1 MTPYNII
8 KQIRSISQSKST
20 PQYYNMSP
28 VTAYCIIL
36 IIIFIQ
42 TLLSFR
48 LVRGDYIENIT
59 NNAELEY
66 DRYYQHYYEHLGEYT
81 CPVISSSEAYK
92 PYIPPNVCNI
102 YIIPKIKL
110 EKIETPPDD
119 KNITL
124 EYGLPIIILIT
135 EWLFHIINFVMI
147 CFKNICI
154 VLSFTTLFTITIIP
168 FVIGLYNIFMY
179 YTF

>member
-1 MTPYNII
+1 
-8 KQIRSISQSKST
+8 
-20 PQYYNMSP
+20 MSP

-48 LVRGDYIENIT
+48 LVRGEHIENNTINS
-59 NNAELEY
+59 NNNDHTEY
-66 DRYYQHYYEHLGEYT
+66 DRYYQHYYEHMGEYT

-92 PYIPPNVCNI
+92 PYIPPNVCKI

-110 EKIETPPDD
+110 ETIDTPPDE

-124 EYGLPIIILIT
+124 EYGLPIIMLMT
-135 EWLFHIINFVMI
+135 EWTFHIINFVMI
-147 CFKNICI
+147 CLKNIFI
-154 VLSFTTLFTITIIP
+154 VISFISLFTITLIP

>member
-1 MTPYNII
+1 
-8 KQIRSISQSKST
+8 
-20 PQYYNMSP
+20 MSP

-59 NNAELEY
+59 KNTQLEY
-66 DRYYQHYYEHLGEYT
+66 DRYYQHYYEHMGEYT

-92 PYIPPNVCNI
+92 PYIPPNVCKI

-110 EKIETPPDD
+110 ETIDTPPDE

-124 EYGLPIIILIT
+124 EYGLPIIMLMT
-135 EWLFHIINFVMI
+135 EWTFHIINFVMI
-147 CFKNICI
+147 CLKNIFI
-154 VLSFTTLFTITIIP
+154 VISFISLFTITLIP